1 MLNREIARFRIGQR
15 TRFGVGR
22 LPIAAQGFRL
32 TKGRRLGAGC
42 RSGEQR
48 FPRERLFTTT
58 VDGVV
63 AANHCTIRQANWS
76 LQIVQIR
83 VPLEAHLR
91 PAAGRVTDTAK

>member
-22 LPIAAQGFRL
+22 LPIAAQGFRR

-42 RSGEQR
+42 RSG
-48 FPRERLFTTT
+48 FPRERLFTTTT

-63 AANHCTIRQANWS
+63 AANHYTIRQANWS